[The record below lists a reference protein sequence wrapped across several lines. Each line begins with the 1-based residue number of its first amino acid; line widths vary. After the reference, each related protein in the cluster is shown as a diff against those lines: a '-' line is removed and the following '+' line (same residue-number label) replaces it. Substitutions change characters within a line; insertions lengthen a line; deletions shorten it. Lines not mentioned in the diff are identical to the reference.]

1 MSKTSLIVSIKK
13 LLPLFIFGLGL
24 GVTSPSDWLPIK
36 LPEYSPLVMA
46 QTPIAQVTA
55 VDSVGMTV
63 SDMDRSVDFYT
74 NVLSFQKVSDVEVL
88 GTEYEQLQGL
98 FGVRL
103 RVVKL
108 KLGNESIE
116 LTEYLTPKG
125 RPIPI
130 DSRSND
136 RWFQHIAIAVNDMD
150 KAYQH
155 LRKYKIQHASTAP
168 QRIPDTNK
176 AAAGIRAFYF
186 KDPEGHNL
194 EIIYFPPGKGD
205 PKWQKSSNFPA
216 AEANTPRAKMLRDRI
231 FLGIDHTAIVVS
243 NTATSLKFYRDLLG
257 LKLAGESTNYGT
269 EQAHLNNVQGA
280 KLHISGLRSTSG
292 PGIEF
297 LEYLEPKDGR
307 SLPAD
312 AKPNDLTH
320 WQTTLV
326 VKDINII
333 VKRLQLVGEASP
345 LENKVTFISPAVV
358 TIPGQIFGFKQGI
371 LVRDP
376 DGHPMRLVEK

>member
-1 MSKTSLIVSIKK
+1 
-13 LLPLFIFGLGL
+13 
-24 GVTSPSDWLPIK
+24 
-36 LPEYSPLVMA
+36 MA
-46 QTPIAQVTA
+46 QALIAQVTA

-63 SDMDRSVDFYT
+63 ADMDRSVDFYT
-74 NVLSFQKVSDVEVL
+74 KVLAFQKVSDVEVL
-88 GTEYEQLQGL
+88 GTEYERLQGL

-108 KLGNESIE
+108 QLGNELVE

-125 RPIPI
+125 RPIPL

-136 RWFQHIAIAVNDMD
+136 RWFQHIAIAVSDMD
-150 KAYQH
+150 KAYQQ
-155 LRKYKIQHASTAP
+155 LRKYKVQHASTAP
-168 QRIPDTNK
+168 QRIPNTNK

-186 KDPEGHNL
+186 KDPDGHNL
-194 EIIYFPPGKGD
+194 EIIYFPAGKGD
-205 PKWQKSSNFPA
+205 PKWQKSTKNS
-216 AEANTPRAKMLRDRI
+216 T
-231 FLGIDHTAIVVS
+231 FLGIDHTAIVVF

-269 EQAHLNNVQGA
+269 EQAHLNNVQDA

-297 LEYLEPKDGR
+297 LEYLDPKDGR
-307 SLPAD
+307 LLPVD

-326 VKDINII
+326 VKDINAI
-333 VKRLQLVGEASP
+333 VKRLQIERS
-345 LENKVTFISPAVV
+345 TFISPAVV
-358 TIPGQIFGFKQGI
+358 TIPGRTLGFKQGI
-371 LVRDP
+371 LIRDP

>member
-1 MSKTSLIVSIKK
+1 MPTQFTKTLQRFLLATFAFAMIVAAPQLQAS
-13 LLPLFIFGLGL
+13 
-24 GVTSPSDWLPIK
+24 S
-36 LPEYSPLVMA
+36 
-46 QTPIAQVTA
+46 QTPQQSLSVPIQLAQQQTVQNA
-55 VDSVGMTV
+55 VVAVESVGMTV
-63 SDMDRSVDFYT
+63 SDMDRAVDFYST
-74 NVLSFQKVSDVEVL
+74 VLSFKQVSDVEVL

-108 KLGNESIE
+108 QLGNELIE

-136 RWFQHIAIAVNDMD
+136 RWFQHIAIAVSDMD
-150 KAYQH
+150 QAYQQ
-155 LRKYKIQHASTAP
+155 LRKYKVQHVSTAP
-168 QRIPDTNK
+168 QRIPDSNQ

-186 KDPEGHNL
+186 KDPDEHNL

-205 PKWQKSSNFPA
+205 PKWQKPTNQ
-216 AEANTPRAKMLRDRI
+216 L

-243 NTATSLKFYRDLLG
+243 NTQASLKFYRDLLG
-257 LKLAGESTNYGT
+257 LKVAGESMNAGT
-269 EQAHLNNVQGA
+269 EQEHLNNVQGA
-280 KLHISGLRSTSG
+280 RLHISGLRSSAG

-312 AKPNDLTH
+312 AKPNDLLH

-326 VKDINII
+326 VKDVEAIAEQLRLNQSTLVSPRVII
-333 VKRLQLVGEASP
+333 
-345 LENKVTFISPAVV
+345 
-358 TIPGQIFGFKQGI
+358 IPEQTLGFKKGVLI
-371 LVRDP
+371 RDP
-376 DGHPMRLVEK
+376 DGHAMRLVEK

>member
-1 MSKTSLIVSIKK
+1 MSIRFTKRLKRSLLFTFASVAIVVAPLQATPQTARQTSSTISTQL
-13 LLPLFIFGLGL
+13 
-24 GVTSPSDWLPIK
+24 
-36 LPEYSPLVMA
+36 A
-46 QTPIAQVTA
+46 QTQTPQNA
-55 VDSVGMTV
+55 VVAVESVGMTV
-63 SDMDRSVDFYT
+63 SDMDRAVDFYSK
-74 NVLSFQKVSDVEVL
+74 VLTFKKVSDVEVL

-108 KLGNESIE
+108 QLGNELIE

-125 RPIPI
+125 RPVPI
-130 DSRSND
+130 DSRSHD
-136 RWFQHIAIAVNDMD
+136 RWFQHIAIAVSDMD

-155 LRKYKIQHASTAP
+155 LRQFKVQYASTAP
-168 QRIPDTNK
+168 QRIPDSNK

-186 KDPEGHNL
+186 KDPDGHNL

-205 PKWQKSSNFPA
+205 PKWQQPTNR
-216 AEANTPRAKMLRDRI
+216 T

-243 NTATSLKFYRDLLG
+243 NTASSLKFYRDLLG
-257 LKLAGESTNYGT
+257 LKLAGESMNYGT
-269 EQAHLNNVQGA
+269 EQEHLNNVQGA
-280 KLHISGLRSTSG
+280 RLHISGLRSPAG

-307 SLPAD
+307 LLPSD
-312 AKPNDLTH
+312 AKPNDLLH

-326 VKDINII
+326 VKNVFAIANQL
-333 VKRLQLVGEASP
+333 RLNQVA
-345 LENKVTFISPAVV
+345 FISPNIVV
-358 TIPGQIFGFKQGI
+358 IPGQTLGFKKGI

-376 DGHPMRLVEK
+376 DGHTMRLVEK

>member
-1 MSKTSLIVSIKK
+1 MKIQFSKTLRRSLLAAVVCTSIVTASQLQAYSQATRSSSQSIS
-13 LLPLFIFGLGL
+13 F
-24 GVTSPSDWLPIK
+24 
-36 LPEYSPLVMA
+36 A
-46 QTPIAQVTA
+46 QNQTVRNTVIA
-55 VDSVGMTV
+55 VDSIGMTV
-63 SDMDRSVDFYT
+63 ADMDRSLDFYT
-74 NVLSFQKVSDVEVL
+74 KVLSFQKVSDVEVL
-88 GTEYEQLQGL
+88 GTEYERLQGL

-108 KLGNESIE
+108 RLGNEQVE

-136 RWFQHIAIAVNDMD
+136 RWFQHIAIAVSDMD
-150 KAYQH
+150 KAYQQ
-155 LRKYKIQHASTAP
+155 LRKYKVQHASTAP
-168 QRIPDTNK
+168 QRIPDSNK

-186 KDPEGHNL
+186 KDPDGHNL
-194 EIIYFPPGKGD
+194 EIIYFPAGKGD
-205 PKWQKSSNFPA
+205 RKWQQPTNR
-216 AEANTPRAKMLRDRI
+216 T

-269 EQAHLNNVQGA
+269 EQAHLNNVQDA

-307 SLPAD
+307 SLPTD
-312 AKPNDLTH
+312 AKPNDLSH

-326 VKDINII
+326 VKDVSAIAE
-333 VKRLQLVGEASP
+333 RLRLNGA
-345 LENKVTFISPAVV
+345 TFISPAVV
-358 TIPGQIFGFKQGI
+358 TIPDRIFGFKQGI

>member
-1 MSKTSLIVSIKK
+1 MNIQFTKTLKRSLLAAVVFTGI
-13 LLPLFIFGLGL
+13 
-24 GVTSPSDWLPIK
+24 VTSPQLQA
-36 LPEYSPLVMA
+36 YSQSTRSSSQFISIA
-46 QTPIAQVTA
+46 QTQTVRNTVIA
-55 VDSVGMTV
+55 VDSIGMTV
-63 SDMDRSVDFYT
+63 ADMDRSVDFYT
-74 NVLSFQKVSDVEVL
+74 KVLAFKKVSDVEVL
-88 GTEYEQLQGL
+88 GTEYERLQGL

-108 KLGNESIE
+108 QLGNESIE

-125 RPIPI
+125 KPIPI

-150 KAYQH
+150 KAYQQ
-155 LRKYKIQHASTAP
+155 LRKYKVQHASTAP
-168 QRIPDTNK
+168 QRIPDSNK

-186 KDPEGHNL
+186 KDPDGHNL
-194 EIIYFPPGKGD
+194 EIIYFPAGKGD
-205 PKWQKSSNFPA
+205 RKWQQPTNR
-216 AEANTPRAKMLRDRI
+216 T

-269 EQAHLNNVQGA
+269 EQAHLNNVQDA

-307 SLPAD
+307 SPPTD
-312 AKPNDLTH
+312 AKPNDLSH

-326 VKDINII
+326 VKDVTAIAE
-333 VKRLQLVGEASP
+333 RLRLNGS
-345 LENKVTFISPAVV
+345 TFISPAVV
-358 TIPGQIFGFKQGI
+358 TIPGRIFGFKQGI

>member
-1 MSKTSLIVSIKK
+1 MNTQFTKTLKRSLLAVVVFTSIVTAPHLQAYSQATPSSSQSIS
-13 LLPLFIFGLGL
+13 F
-24 GVTSPSDWLPIK
+24 
-36 LPEYSPLVMA
+36 A
-46 QTPIAQVTA
+46 QTQTVRNAVIA
-55 VDSVGMTV
+55 VDSIGMTV
-63 SDMDRSVDFYT
+63 SDMDRSVNFYT
-74 NVLSFQKVSDVEVL
+74 KVLSFQKVSDVEVL
-88 GTEYEQLQGL
+88 GTEYERLQGL

-108 KLGNESIE
+108 QLGNEQIE

-136 RWFQHIAIAVNDMD
+136 RWFQHIAIAVSDMD
-150 KAYQH
+150 KAYQQ
-155 LRKYKIQHASTAP
+155 LRKYRVQHASTAP
-168 QRIPDTNK
+168 QRIPDSNK

-186 KDPEGHNL
+186 KDPDGHNL
-194 EIIYFPPGKGD
+194 EIIYFPAGKGD
-205 PKWQKSSNFPA
+205 QKWQQPTNR
-216 AEANTPRAKMLRDRI
+216 T

-269 EQAHLNNVQGA
+269 EQAHLNNVQDA
-280 KLHISGLRSTSG
+280 RLHISGLRSTSG

-297 LEYLEPKDGR
+297 LEYIEPKDGR

-312 AKPNDLTH
+312 AKPNDLSH

-326 VKDINII
+326 VKDVTAIAA
-333 VKRLQLVGEASP
+333 RLRLDRS
-345 LENKVTFISPAVV
+345 TFISPAVV
-358 TIPGQIFGFKQGI
+358 TIPGRIFGFKQGI

>member
-1 MSKTSLIVSIKK
+1 MTTKLTQALKRSLLSV
-13 LLPLFIFGLGL
+13 FIFVIIVVASQLQSDSQTVPQRNL
-24 GVTSPSDWLPIK
+24 TTST
-36 LPEYSPLVMA
+36 VA
-46 QTPIAQVTA
+46 QTQIAQNA
-55 VDSVGMTV
+55 VVAVESVGMTV
-63 SDMDRSVDFYT
+63 SDMDRAVDFYST
-74 NVLSFQKVSDVEVL
+74 VLSFKKVSDVEVL
-88 GTEYEQLQGL
+88 GAEYEQLQGL

-108 KLGNESIE
+108 QLGNELIE

-136 RWFQHIAIAVNDMD
+136 RWFQHIAIAVSDMD

-155 LRKYKIQHASTAP
+155 LRKYKIQHVSTAP
-168 QRIPDTNK
+168 QRIPDSNP

-186 KDPEGHNL
+186 QDPDGHNL
-194 EIIYFPPGKGD
+194 EVIYFPPGKGD
-205 PKWQKSSNFPA
+205 PKWQ
-216 AEANTPRAKMLRDRI
+216 EATNQL
-231 FLGIDHTAIVVS
+231 FLGIDHTAIVVA
-243 NTATSLKFYRDLLG
+243 NTEVSLKFYRDLLD
-257 LKLAGESTNYGT
+257 LKVAGESMNNGT
-269 EQAHLNNVQGA
+269 EQEHLNNVQGA
-280 KLHISGLRSTSG
+280 RLHISGLKALAG
-292 PGIEF
+292 LGIEF

-312 AKPNDLTH
+312 ARPNDVLH

-326 VKDINII
+326 VKDIEAIAQ
-333 VKRLQLVGEASP
+333 RLRLNQS
-345 LENKVTFISPAVV
+345 TFISPNVV
-358 TIPGQIFGFKQGI
+358 TIPGQTLGFKEGF

>member
-1 MSKTSLIVSIKK
+1 MTTKLTQALKRSLLSV
-13 LLPLFIFGLGL
+13 FIFVIIVVASQLQSDSQTVPQRNL
-24 GVTSPSDWLPIK
+24 TTST
-36 LPEYSPLVMA
+36 VA
-46 QTPIAQVTA
+46 QTQIAQNA
-55 VDSVGMTV
+55 VVAVESVGMTV
-63 SDMDRSVDFYT
+63 SDMDRAVDFYST
-74 NVLSFQKVSDVEVL
+74 VLSFKKVSDVEVL
-88 GTEYEQLQGL
+88 GAEYEQLQGL

-108 KLGNESIE
+108 QLGNELIE

-136 RWFQHIAIAVNDMD
+136 RWFQHIAIAVSDMD

-155 LRKYKIQHASTAP
+155 LRKYKIQHVSTAP
-168 QRIPDTNK
+168 QRIPDSNP

-186 KDPEGHNL
+186 QDPDGHNL
-194 EIIYFPPGKGD
+194 EVIYFPPGKGD
-205 PKWQKSSNFPA
+205 PKWQ
-216 AEANTPRAKMLRDRI
+216 EATNQL
-231 FLGIDHTAIVVS
+231 FLGIDHTAIVVA
-243 NTATSLKFYRDLLG
+243 NTEASLKFYRDLLD
-257 LKLAGESTNYGT
+257 LKVAGESMNNGT
-269 EQAHLNNVQGA
+269 EQEHLNNVQGA
-280 KLHISGLRSTSG
+280 RLHISGLKALAG
-292 PGIEF
+292 LGIEF

-312 AKPNDLTH
+312 ARPNDVLH

-326 VKDINII
+326 VKDIEAIAQ
-333 VKRLQLVGEASP
+333 RLRLNQS
-345 LENKVTFISPAVV
+345 TFISPNVV
-358 TIPGQIFGFKQGI
+358 TIPGQTLGFKEGF